1 MINIVPIN
9 ELFSNDPYNTTILL
23 VVFYIG
29 IVIYLM
35 SALICVYIDQ
45 YRLTLIE
52 MGEPKPIKHGKE
64 QFLAWILPLNLGQE
78 YRKKLNNYKF

>member
-1 MINIVPIN
+1 MVIAKIVWGKTEYFYSIQQAEVSFSLILINIVPIDT
-9 ELFSNDPYNTTILL
+9 LFNYDRYMTTLLL

-52 MGEPKPIKHGKE
+52 KGEPK
-64 QFLAWILPLNLGQE
+64 
-78 YRKKLNNYKF
+78 